1 MLRKNVKFKSLY
13 YIANLIYGVFSDIVL
28 LYHAK
33 IFHYLIAINSMAS
46 VAYMNRYSHC
56 NTPKNTYRG
65 KKVGSQ
71 RLVTGKIKRL

>member
-46 VAYMNRYSHC
+46 VAYMNRY
-56 NTPKNTYRG
+56 TGPKPLIFCREGDNSLALG
-65 KKVGSQ
+65 ALILGE
-71 RLVTGKIKRL
+71 I